1 MKQEQMAGD
10 ELLEQP
16 NVKAINKENYS
27 KEELVKVEQVEG
39 TPFEIVEINDEN
51 GGFFF
56 IAIGQHRL
64 SEKKQTKEDCRDM
77 IEKKNWDLI
86 GSLCNM
92 IVKQFKTV

>member
-1 MKQEQMAGD
+1 MKHLQMAGD

-16 NVKAINKENYS
+16 NVKQIDNENYS
-27 KEELVKVEQVEG
+27 KEQLVKVEQVEG
-39 TPFEIVEINDEN
+39 TPFEIVEINDES

-64 SEKKQTKEDCRDM
+64 SEKKQTSYECKEM
-77 IEKKNWDLI
+77 IESKNWDLI

-92 IVKQFKTV
+92 ICKQNKTV